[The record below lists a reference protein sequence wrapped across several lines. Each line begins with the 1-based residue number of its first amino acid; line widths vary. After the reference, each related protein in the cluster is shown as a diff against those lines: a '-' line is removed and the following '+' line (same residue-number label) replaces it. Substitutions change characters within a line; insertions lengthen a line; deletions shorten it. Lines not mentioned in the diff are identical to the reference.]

1 MTILATMCFLIGM
14 SFAFS
19 FAAYFNRR
27 FFQLYHG
34 LKEIVSSDFEQR
46 LYFDGNDEFHEIS
59 LVVNEMADNL
69 KKNKKKMSVTLQDE
83 NLKGINPNDIEELK
97 KMLFRLK
104 TTEEQAAA
112 LISKFEKK

>member
-1 MTILATMCFLIGM
+1 M

-34 LKEIVSSDFEQR
+34 LKEIVASNFEQR
-46 LYFDGNDEFHEIS
+46 LYFDGNDEFSEIS
-59 LVVNEMADNL
+59 VVVNEMADNL
-69 KKNKKKMSVTLQDE
+69 KKNKQKVSLISQDE
-83 NLKGINPNDIEELK
+83 SLKAINPNDIEELK

-104 TTEEQAAA
+104 TMEEQATS